1 MKRGFEM
8 QISRER
14 KIEEAVRRMKTLG
27 IIDDAI
33 SQFQK
38 DGTVLPADESF
49 LAASSCN
56 LGNSDQFYN

>member
-1 MKRGFEM
+1 M

-38 DGTVLPADESF
+38 DGTVMVSEPPSL
-49 LAASSCN
+49 SSS
-56 LGNSDQFYN
+56 G